1 MSILQFNNPNFK
13 NMPYCS
19 TFIATSLDGFIA
31 DRNGGVDFLEM
42 IPNPDQLDMGYVAFN
57 EKIDALVMGRKS
69 FETVCGFD
77 VPWPYDKPVFVLS
90 NTLREIPEEYSG
102 KAFLVS
108 GKIREVLDELEH
120 RGYHRFY
127 IDGGKT
133 IQSFLKE
140 DLIEEMII
148 TVFPVL
154 LGRGIPLFG
163 ELDNQ
168 LEFDLVSSQ
177 VYLDQLVQLHYR
189 RKRST

>member
-1 MSILQFNNPNFK
+1 M
-13 NMPYCS
+13 
-19 TFIATSLDGFIA
+19 
-31 DRNGGVDFLEM
+31 
-42 IPNPDQLDMGYVAFN
+42 
-57 EKIDALVMGRKS
+57 
-69 FETVCGFD
+69 
-77 VPWPYDKPVFVLS
+77 
-90 NTLREIPEEYSG
+90 
-102 KAFLVS
+102 
-108 GKIREVLDELEH
+108 EH

>member
-1 MSILQFNNPNFK
+1 
-13 NMPYCS
+13 MPYCS
-19 TFIATSLDGFIA
+19 TFIATSLDGYIA
-31 DRNGGVDFLEM
+31 DRNGCVDFLEM

-120 RGYHRFY
+120 RGFHRFY

-154 LGRGIPLFG
+154 LGGGIPLFG
-163 ELDNQ
+163 ELENR

>member
-1 MSILQFNNPNFK
+1 
-13 NMPYCS
+13 
-19 TFIATSLDGFIA
+19 
-31 DRNGGVDFLEM
+31 
-42 IPNPDQLDMGYVAFN
+42 
-57 EKIDALVMGRKS
+57 
-69 FETVCGFD
+69 
-77 VPWPYDKPVFVLS
+77 
-90 NTLREIPEEYSG
+90 G
-102 KAFLVS
+102 KV
-108 GKIREVLDELEH
+108 REVLDELEQ

-140 DLIEEMII
+140 DLIEEMSI

-154 LGRGIPLFG
+154 LGGGIPLFG
-163 ELDNQ
+163 ELENR

>member
-1 MSILQFNNPNFK
+1 
-13 NMPYCS
+13 MPYCS
-19 TFIATSLDGFIA
+19 TFIATSLDGYIA

-42 IPNPDQLDMGYVAFN
+42 IPNPDRLDMGYVAFN
-57 EKIDALVMGRKS
+57 EKIDALLMGRKS

-90 NTLREIPEEYSG
+90 NTLRGIPEEYSG
-102 KAFLVS
+102 KAFLMS
-108 GKIREVLDELEH
+108 GKVREVLDELEQ
-120 RGYHRFY
+120 RGYHRLY

-133 IQSFLKE
+133 IQSFLEE

-154 LGRGIPLFG
+154 LGGGIPLFG
-163 ELDNQ
+163 ELENP
-168 LEFDLVSSQ
+168 LEFDLVNSQ